1 MLRWHRTT
9 ILTHTYMYTFFGVQQ
24 VTGRQSFFL
33 SGDQVQSRGKALG
46 ISITET
52 WWMNIQLLMHGH
64 VLTISSKQLNHL
76 IEARNDFVKSDE
88 LYSKGREHEDSAITI
103 QLALLNIK
111 PNDNSII
118 IVDRIYLTII
128 SFLEVFSLSFTW

>member
-9 ILTHTYMYTFFGVQQ
+9 ILTYIYIHTFFGVQQ
-24 VTGRQSFFL
+24 VTGRQSFSL

-52 WWMNIQLLMHGH
+52 WWMNIQLLMHGY

-88 LYSKGREHEDSAITI
+88 LHSKGREHEDSAITI

-111 PNDNSII
+111 PNGNSII